1 MFAFYTRLAIIAS
14 VFNIFLFFSKK
25 SFQNG
30 YIMIKF
36 ALVLLIYY
44 NLEITMSI
52 KKYSTFL
59 KIVELGSL
67 SKAAEALGHTQSGI
81 THILRSLEEELGFSL
96 MNRSRSGICLT
107 REGNLLLP
115 LLQDVVN
122 ADKKLRRE
130 IKNLRNSDKNTIRI
144 GTFTSVA
151 VNWLPTIIKEFQALY
166 SDCRFELVDGGYD
179 DIIDMLSHQKID
191 LGFITIPNTLN
202 CKCIPLYDD
211 RLLAVLSTEHELAKS
226 LDSLPVKYFESEP
239 VISLQEDTDLD
250 TRTVLNASGI
260 TPNIKFRTKDDY
272 AMLAM
277 VEKNLGICIV
287 PELLLHGTNH
297 RVKVMEL
304 EPPAKRTIGI
314 ALPNYDSAPT
324 IVHQFADF
332 IIKWI
337 KTKNNM

>member
-1 MFAFYTRLAIIAS
+1 METI
-14 VFNIFLFFSKK
+14 
-25 SFQNG
+25 
-30 YIMIKF
+30 
-36 ALVLLIYY
+36 
-44 NLEITMSI
+44 MSI

-81 THILRSLEEELGFSL
+81 THILHSLEEDLGFSL
-96 MNRSRSGICLT
+96 MTRSRSGITLT
-107 REGNLLLP
+107 HEGKLLLP

-122 ADKKLRRE
+122 ADKKLQRE
-130 IKNLRNSDKNTIRI
+130 IKNLKHSDKNTIRI

-151 VNWLPTIIKEFQALY
+151 VNWLPDIIKEFQSLHA
-166 SDCRFELVDGGYD
+166 DCKFELIDGGYD
-179 DIIDMLSHQKID
+179 DINDMLSSKKID
-191 LGFITIPNTLN
+191 VGFVTIPNTLE

-211 RLLAVLSTEHELAKS
+211 RLLAVLSIENELAKS
-226 LDSLPVKYFESEP
+226 KDALPVKYFESEP

-304 EPPAKRTIGI
+304 DPPAKRTIGI
-314 ALPNYDSAPT
+314 ALPQYESAS
-324 IVHQFADF
+324 IMVNQFADF
-332 IIKWI
+332 IVNWVNSK
-337 KTKNNM
+337 K

>member
-1 MFAFYTRLAIIAS
+1 
-14 VFNIFLFFSKK
+14 
-25 SFQNG
+25 
-30 YIMIKF
+30 
-36 ALVLLIYY
+36 
-44 NLEITMSI
+44 MSI
-52 KKYSTFL
+52 KKYTTFL

-81 THILRSLEEELGFSL
+81 THILHSLEDDLGFPL
-96 MNRSRSGICLT
+96 MTRSRSGITLT
-107 REGNLLLP
+107 REGKLLLP

-122 ADKKLRRE
+122 ADKKLQRE
-130 IKNLRNSDKNTIRI
+130 IKNLQNSDMNTIRI

-151 VNWLPTIIKEFQALY
+151 VNWLPDIIKEFQNMH

-179 DIIDMLSHQKID
+179 DIIDMISSKKVDI
-191 LGFITIPNTLN
+191 GFVTIPNALD
-202 CKCIPLYDD
+202 CKCIPLYED
-211 RLLAVLSTEHELAKS
+211 RLLAVLSAEHDFAKTMY
-226 LDSLPVKYFESEP
+226 SLPVKYFESEP

-287 PELLLHGTNH
+287 PELLLHSTNH

-304 EPPAKRTIGI
+304 DPPAKRTIGI
-314 ALPNYDSAPT
+314 ALPQYENASVLVHLFSEF
-324 IVHQFADF
+324 IVN
-332 IIKWI
+332 WVNS
-337 KTKNNM
+337 KNKKPLN